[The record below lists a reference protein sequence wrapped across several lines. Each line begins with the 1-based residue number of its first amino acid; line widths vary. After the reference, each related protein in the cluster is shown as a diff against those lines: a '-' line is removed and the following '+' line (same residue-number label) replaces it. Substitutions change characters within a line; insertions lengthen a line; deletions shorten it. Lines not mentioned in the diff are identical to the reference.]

1 MDRIKSF
8 IPSRHGYTRSR
19 VDSDL
24 SFVDARPPNFS
35 VPLSP
40 PPGQLLNAIASGAG
54 PPRAGPSAGLSVVR
68 AEPVRMNAS
77 EQKRLQG
84 LMRREQRDS
93 LLSVGGSSL
102 GSGADWAA
110 TGSKT
115 EKLKVWMVNEGEYPI
130 PPDRLMQS

>member
-1 MDRIKSF
+1 
-8 IPSRHGYTRSR
+8 
-19 VDSDL
+19 
-24 SFVDARPPNFS
+24 
-35 VPLSP
+35 
-40 PPGQLLNAIASGAG
+40 
-54 PPRAGPSAGLSVVR
+54 VVR

-130 PPDRLMQS
+130 SPDRLMQS